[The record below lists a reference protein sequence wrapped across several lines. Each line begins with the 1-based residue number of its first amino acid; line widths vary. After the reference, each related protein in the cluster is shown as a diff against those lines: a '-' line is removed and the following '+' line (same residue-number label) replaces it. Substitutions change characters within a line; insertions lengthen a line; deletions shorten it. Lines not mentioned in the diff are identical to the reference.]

1 MRRLDDDNYLDAAL
15 RQSLARHSAP
25 SSLKPK
31 VLSQI
36 RREMG
41 RESQRADRGLVQWRL
56 PFRMRWAIGTCAA
69 TAAVALIWANLPL
82 REEPQAPPA
91 VAMESAELQ
100 LAEVLQLAGS
110 KWNRAQEIALS
121 PIQEDGND

>member
-15 RQSLARHSAP
+15 RQTLARHSAP
-25 SSLKPK
+25 SSLKPR

-36 RREMG
+36 RREIG
-41 RESQRADRGLVQWRL
+41 RESRRTARNLVAWRF
-56 PFRMRWAIGTCAA
+56 PFRMHWAIGTCAA
-69 TAAVALIWANLPL
+69 TAAVALIWATLPL
-82 REEPQAPPA
+82 REEPPIPPA
-91 VAMESAELQ
+91 VAMESVELQ